1 MEGILAVK
9 PAAQGIAVELS
20 GRLDGMSLADAGEH
34 LQRGRTTTLI
44 GAEQPPQGSG
54 TATFDVVVEGPTIG
68 AMIQSLAGRAGVD
81 IRDGSLDGADTISTL
96 ERVVDGEAGI
106 AEGEAPFIPMAG
118 RTYFSRLT
126 ALLVAGD
133 GVASAE
139 RIHLAGERFEI
150 TLSGELDLTGG
161 ELTAEGT
168 ASLFDAESGDGRNIL
183 VELPF
188 GVGGTIRDP
197 MGAPGIPRGAA
208 HPQRRTVQYQLSPQP
223 AASDPRRAG
232 RSGGRPRVG

>member
-1 MEGILAVK
+1 M
-9 PAAQGIAVELS
+9 
-20 GRLDGMSLADAGEH
+20 
-34 LQRGRTTTLI
+34 
-44 GAEQPPQGSG
+44 
-54 TATFDVVVEGPTIG
+54 FDVALEGPTIG

-96 ERVVDGEAGI
+96 QRVVDGEAGI
-106 AEGEAPFIPMAG
+106 AEGEAPFIPIAG

-126 ALLVAGD
+126 ARLVAGA

-150 TLSGELDLTGG
+150 TLSGELDLSGG

-197 MGAPGIPRGAA
+197 MGAPGIPRSAD
-208 HPQRRTVQYQLSPQP
+208 HPQRRTVRYPLPPQP
-223 AASDPRRAG
+223 AAFNPRRAG
-232 RSGGRPRVG
+232 RDGERPGVG